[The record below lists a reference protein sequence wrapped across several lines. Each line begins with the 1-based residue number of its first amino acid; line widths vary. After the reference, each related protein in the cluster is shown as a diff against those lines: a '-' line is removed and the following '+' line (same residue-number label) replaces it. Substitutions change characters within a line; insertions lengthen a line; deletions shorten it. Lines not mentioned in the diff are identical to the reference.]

1 MLLLPVLVS
10 SMFQDVILVGKVV
23 FLIFRVVFLK
33 LAVLI
38 NIFFLFLGILC
49 FLDILCFI
57 IL

>member
-49 FLDILCFI
+49 FLDILCLI

>member
-10 SMFQDVILVGKVV
+10 SMFEDVILVGKVV